1 MDPQVLSS
9 TTHPKAKS
17 HPKSTNSISNTQISS
32 TIQNLTKIH
41 PKCHPQT
48 TNSMQ
53 YTMCHVLSASSESL
67 CGSAI
72 SIEAEAHLGLVSLFS
87 PIPFGQVPDYM
98 DYAYEDRGVYYF
110 KWSFCFWPHTFFLIS
125 QIAKES
131 CYLNSDISCLTL
143 VHLVFMKFCL
153 WALKSTHVS

>member
-1 MDPQVLSS
+1 
-9 TTHPKAKS
+9 
-17 HPKSTNSISNTQISS
+17 
-32 TIQNLTKIH
+32 
-41 PKCHPQT
+41 
-48 TNSMQ
+48 MQ

-110 KWSFCFWPHTFFLIS
+110 K
-125 QIAKES
+125 
-131 CYLNSDISCLTL
+131 
-143 VHLVFMKFCL
+143 
-153 WALKSTHVS
+153 